1 MPMVH
6 LFWCMWLVYSYSSIY
21 LSSSK
26 RYTLQWMM
34 TNLNC
39 TKVHFFIMCPELLW
53 FAFMYIIGLPHA
65 KSCFL
70 ILKCVC
76 WTRSVL
82 VQKRVWLDTVTLT
95 VLMNVRMRG
104 WAAMLLVS
112 AVHIVKMVRT
122 GVHKIITHC
131 PSWQYVHDSDR
142 KKISLDFKFCDFTN
156 FKFHLSLY
164 VKKSLNDGIYNWN
177 STIKIS

>member
-1 MPMVH
+1 MDDGKSILYQGSFRYHLSWVALICLHVH
-6 LFWCMWLVYSYSSIY
+6 TYVINFSPSI
-21 LSSSK
+21 
-26 RYTLQWMM
+26 
-34 TNLNC
+34 
-39 TKVHFFIMCPELLW
+39 F
-53 FAFMYIIGLPHA
+53 
-65 KSCFL
+65 FL

-76 WTRSVL
+76 WTHNVL

-104 WAAMLLVS
+104 WAVMLLVS

-131 PSWQYVHDSDR
+131 PSWQYLHDSNR
-142 KKISLDFKFCDFTN
+142 KKISLDFKFCDFTK

-164 VKKSLNDGIYNWN
+164 IKNSLNDGIYNWN

>member
-1 MPMVH
+1 MIKSLFKLLSFFIRLCHRHNNSYNSYNSYYSYHMPMVH

-26 RYTLQWMM
+26 SYTLQWMM
-34 TNLNC
+34 ANLNC
-39 TKVHFFIMCPELLW
+39 TKFHFFIMCPELLW

-104 WAAMLLVS
+104 WAVMLLVS
-112 AVHIVKMVRT
+112 AVHIVKMVRSS
-122 GVHKIITHC
+122 I
-131 PSWQYVHDSDR
+131 R
-142 KKISLDFKFCDFTN
+142 
-156 FKFHLSLY
+156 
-164 VKKSLNDGIYNWN
+164 
-177 STIKIS
+177 